1 MSHLYLSQ
9 HLRDQLG
16 LLASLAYPHETCGVL
31 FGKQV
36 QGHISVHK
44 VEQVSYPEQMEGDF
58 RLELLNPQQVE
69 ETAEHQGLEI
79 VGIWRALPDQSHI
92 PTEGERHMVSPGY
105 SYLIASITPGG
116 IAELRS
122 WRLSSNRFEEEDL
135 VS

>member
-44 VEQVSYPEQMEGDF
+44 VEQVAYPDQIEGDF
-58 RLELLNPQQVE
+58 HLELLNQQQLDRK
-69 ETAEHQGLEI
+69 TRQQGLEI
-79 VGIWRALPDQSHI
+79 VGIWRALPDHGHVPS
-92 PTEGERHMVSPGY
+92 EDERHLVTPGY
-105 SYLIASITPGG
+105 SYLIASVTPVG

>member
-16 LLASLAYPHETCGVL
+16 LLASLAYPHEACGVL

-44 VEQVSYPEQMEGDF
+44 VEQVAYPDQIEGDF
-58 RLELLNPQQVE
+58 RLELLNQQQIDRR
-69 ETAEHQGLEI
+69 TRRQGLEV

-92 PTEGERHMVSPGY
+92 PSDGERHLVSPGY
-105 SYLIASITPGG
+105 SYLIVSITPVG

-122 WRLSSNRFEEEDL
+122 WRLNSNRFEEEDL
-135 VS
+135 IS

>member
-1 MSHLYLSQ
+1 MTHLYLSQ

-16 LLASLAYPHETCGVL
+16 LLASLAYPHEACGVL

-44 VEQVSYPEQMEGDF
+44 LAQVAYPDQMEGDF
-58 RLELLNPQQVE
+58 RLGLLNQQQIDRR
-69 ETAEHQGLEI
+69 TKRQGLEI

-92 PTEGERHMVSPGY
+92 PSDGERHLVSPGY
-105 SYLIASITPGG
+105 SYLIASITPVG

-122 WRLSSNRFEEEDL
+122 WRLNSSRFEEEEL

>member
-44 VEQVSYPEQMEGDF
+44 LEQVNYPGQLDGDF
-58 RLELLNPQQVE
+58 HLELLTQQRLDRRSR
-69 ETAEHQGLEI
+69 QQDLEI
-79 VGIWRALPDQSHI
+79 VGIWRALPDHSHI
-92 PTEGERHMVSPGY
+92 PTEDDRHLIDPRY

>member
-16 LLASLAYPHETCGVL
+16 LLASLAYPHEACGVL

-36 QGHISVHK
+36 QGHISVYK
-44 VEQVSYPEQMEGDF
+44 VKQMVYPDQVEGDF
-58 RLELLNPQQVE
+58 RLELLNQQQVDRK
-69 ETAEHQGLEI
+69 TRQQGLEI
-79 VGIWRALPDQSHI
+79 VGIWRALPDQVHI
-92 PTEGERHMVSPGY
+92 PSAGERLLVCSGY
-105 SYLIASITPGG
+105 SYLIASITPVG

-122 WRLSSNRFEEEDL
+122 WRLNSNRFEEEDL